1 MSYRIFLVGDTVN
14 KPHIRLDQGRNLV
27 VSPDG
32 SGPTLG
38 GDEYPDGRQERSFE
52 LTAAQ
57 ARRLAFLLLAAF
69 ERDAE

>member
-1 MSYRIFLVGDTVN
+1 MSPY
-14 KPHIRLDQGRNLV
+14 
-27 VSPDG
+27 G
-32 SGPTLG
+32 SDPTLG

-57 ARRLAFLLLAAF
+57 ARRLAFLLLAEF